1 MSLLLRRGIKGL
13 IAIGDPKQLSSVV
26 SHQHL
31 RSKGFA
37 ISLFERLHN
46 AGTPHIMLEIQY
58 RMSPSISVWPS
69 TTFYEDRLVDA
80 SLVRDPRR
88 IPSWQ
93 ATKDASTA
101 SYNFIDIPGS
111 EELVESTTS
120 YKNIIEADA
129 IVAHLKSLCQHFAK
143 IGHSGP
149 IEIGCIAGYTEQ
161 VNLLKRKIGSL
172 LPRANFWETT
182 SRINRIQVDVG
193 PSCLVTIDI
202 ASVDA
207 FQGQERD
214 IILFATTRANF
225 QRNIGFLSELDN
237 AWDFASIADIHD

>member
-13 IAIGDPKQLSSVV
+13 IAIGDPKQLPSVV

-46 AGTPHIMLEIQY
+46 AGTPHIMLEMQY
-58 RMSPSISVWPS
+58 RMCPSISVWPS
-69 TTFYEDRLVDA
+69 TTFYENRLVDA
-80 SLVRDPRR
+80 SVVRDPRR
-88 IPSWQ
+88 IPLWQ
-93 ATKDASTA
+93 TNNAASTA
-101 SYNFIDIPGS
+101 SYSFIDIPGS
-111 EELVESTTS
+111 EEFVESTTS
-120 YKNIIEADA
+120 YKNNIEADA
-129 IVAHLKSLCQHFAK
+129 IVAHLKSLCQHLAK

-172 LPRANFWETT
+172 LPRAKFWETA
-182 SRINRIQVDVG
+182 SRIHRIQVEVAG
-193 PSCLVTIDI
+193 SCLVTIDI

-207 FQGQERD
+207 FQGQEKD
-214 IILFATTRANF
+214 IVLFATTRANF
-225 QRNIGFLSELDN
+225 QKNIGFLSEFDN
-237 AWDFASIADIHD
+237 TWDLA